1 MDGKA
6 LGSFAARKAAV
17 HPRFWPAAAVLAGVM
32 TVLVALG
39 SCSCPQEEGA
49 LELGA
54 KGIASGFAAAFE
66 NAFEEDEPSAAVEVG
81 SKGVMDA
88 YSASVPE
95 AAKVEGV
102 SPEGALCS
110 VSSGGVTLGFSRNQ
124 DAGDSLAWI
133 SDQMQRK
140 GWAVV
145 PSGSSVAATF
155 AKGSGTYRW
164 AAATCTET
172 GGATSVVLSMS
183 EVGSNGK

>member
-6 LGSFAARKAAV
+6 SGFSAARKTAV
-17 HPRFWPAAAVLAGVM
+17 HPRFWPAVAVLAGAM
-32 TVLVALG
+32 TVLAVLG

-54 KGIASGFAAAFE
+54 QGIASGFAAAFE
-66 NAFEEDEPSAAVEVG
+66 NAFEEDEPSAAAEVG

-124 DAGDSLAWI
+124 DVGDSLAWI

-164 AAATCTET
+164 AAATCTEA